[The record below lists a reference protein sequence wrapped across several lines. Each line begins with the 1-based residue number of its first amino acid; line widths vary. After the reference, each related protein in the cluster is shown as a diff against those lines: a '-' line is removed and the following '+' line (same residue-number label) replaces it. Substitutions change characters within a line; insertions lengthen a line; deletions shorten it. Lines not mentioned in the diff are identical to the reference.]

1 MATDKG
7 SGTAGR
13 GENRP
18 RAEAGARTALGGAAV
33 VRGYAEALFNVVRAE
48 GELDRVEDELYRFG
62 KLLESNHELK
72 QALADQSIERTRR
85 LEVLEGLLADKVSTH
100 TLSLLAFIVT
110 QGRARQL
117 PQILEELS
125 SLAAE
130 ARNSVVAE
138 VRSAIPLDDRQRKEL
153 AEALGKAT
161 GRNVEV
167 KVLVDPSVIGGI
179 SARVGD
185 TVIDGTVKRR
195 LEQLKEQVMR

>member
-1 MATDKG
+1 LAP
-7 SGTAGR
+7 AG
-13 GENRP
+13 E
-18 RAEAGARTALGGAAV
+18 LV
-33 VRGYAEALFNVVRAE
+33 HGYAEALFNVVRAE

-62 KLLESNHELK
+62 KVLDSNHELK
-72 QALADQSIERTRR
+72 QALADQSIDRTQRNK
-85 LEVLEGLLADKVSTH
+85 VLEELLGDKVSAH
-100 TLSLLAFIVT
+100 TLGLLSFIVT

-153 AEALGKAT
+153 AEALSKAT
-161 GRNVEV
+161 GKNVEV
-167 KVLVDPSVIGGI
+167 KALVDPSVIGGVV
-179 SARVGD
+179 AKVGD

-195 LEQLKEQVMR
+195 MEQLREQVR

>member
-1 MATDKG
+1 LAT
-7 SGTAGR
+7 
-13 GENRP
+13 GE
-18 RAEAGARTALGGAAV
+18 LI
-33 VRGYAEALFNVVRAE
+33 RGYAEALFNVVCAE

-85 LEVLEGLLADKVSTH
+85 MELLEELLADKVATH

-179 SARVGD
+179 SAKVGD

-195 LEQLKEQVMR
+195 MEQLKEQVMR